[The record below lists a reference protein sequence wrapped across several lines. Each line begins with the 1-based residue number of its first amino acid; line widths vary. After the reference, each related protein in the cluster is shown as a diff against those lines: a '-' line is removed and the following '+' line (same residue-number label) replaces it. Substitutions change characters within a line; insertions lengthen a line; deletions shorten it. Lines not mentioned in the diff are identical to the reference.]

1 MPGIAQL
8 GGVTPLPAWRN
19 AGRLFALL
27 AAALL
32 CYGYDPGSAPVLV
45 HCRVTDGPRRMVT
58 IDVIGGR
65 VASQHGCG
73 RQYALMT
80 LTMINGAHIGSVQRE
95 Q

>member
-1 MPGIAQL
+1 M
-8 GGVTPLPAWRN
+8 PLPAGESP
-19 AGRLFALL
+19 GRVLALL
-27 AAALL
+27 AAALP
-32 CYGYDPGSAPVLV
+32 CCWYDPGSAPVLV

-80 LTMINGAHIGSVQRE
+80 FATIIVVYVGSMQRE